1 MIKEQLHESPYG
13 EVKFKN
19 PEYFINRE
27 LSLLAF
33 NRRVLEQA
41 KNEHVPFLERLIYLC
56 ISSSNLDEFF
66 EVRVAGVKQQINFHA
81 PATGADNMTPEE
93 VMKEIAATAHEM
105 VKEQYRVLNEII
117 LPGFEQINVRFTRRE
132 SWNKEQEQWVKEYF
146 ENQLLPVL
154 SPLGLDPAH
163 PFPKVMNK
171 SLNFIVSLEG
181 KDAFGRDS
189 GLAVVQAPR
198 SLPRI
203 VSFPEEIATSEH
215 EFIFLSSII
224 HTHVSVMF
232 PGMKAKGCYQFRVT
246 RNSELFVDDEEVD
259 DLLRALKGELPQRR
273 FGDAVRL
280 EVADNCPQDMIEYLL
295 KQVDLTWND
304 LYQVNGPVNL
314 ERLKE
319 VYSLV
324 KKPALRFPFFSPG
337 KPSSLKNNNDIFET
351 LRQKDIL
358 LHHPYESFSPIV
370 NLLSQAANDP
380 KVLAIKQT
388 LYRTGSDSS
397 IVKTLVDAA
406 KSGKEVTVVIELRAR
421 FDEEA
426 NIGLATVLQKAGA
439 HVVYG
444 VVGHKT
450 HSKMLLIIRREGQT
464 IRRYAH
470 LGTGNYHA
478 GTARVYTDY
487 GLLTAD
493 NVMTEDV
500 HKLFLQLTGLGKI
513 LKLKKL
519 LQSPFTL
526 HTTMIEYIQREIDHI
541 KAGKPARIIVKMN
554 SLVEPEIISKL
565 YEASQAGIKI
575 DLIIRGICCLR
586 PGIQGI
592 SDNIV
597 VRSIIGRFLEHT
609 RIFYFLNAQSHNIE
623 PDDTGVS
630 KSSIDSSV
638 LLLSS
643 ADWMNRNFFKRVE
656 SCFPIED
663 RKLKKRVLDEIQ
675 IYLKD
680 NSQAWILNSDGQ
692 YHLIERAISKDQ
704 SEERICAQEILLKAL
719 SKLAMT

>member
-1 MIKEQLHESPYG
+1 ME
-13 EVKFKN
+13 EVNLKN

-27 LSLLAF
+27 LSLLEF
-33 NRRVLEQA
+33 NHRVLEMA
-41 KNEHVPFLERLIYLC
+41 KDEHVPFLERLMYLC

-66 EVRVAGVKQQINFHA
+66 EVRAAGVKQQINFHT
-81 PATGADNMTPEE
+81 PATGADNMTPDE
-93 VMKEIAATAHEM
+93 VMTAIGIRAHEL
-105 VKEQYRVLNEII
+105 VQEQYRVLHEMII
-117 LPGFEQINVRFTRRE
+117 PGFEEIDVRFTRRE
-132 SWNKEQEQWVKEYF
+132 SWNEEQALWVKDYF
-146 ENQLLPVL
+146 EEQLLPVL

-163 PFPKVMNK
+163 PFPMVMNK

-203 VSFPEEIATSEH
+203 VSFPDDIATCEH

-224 HTHVSVMF
+224 HTHVSMMF
-232 PGMKAKGCYQFRVT
+232 PGMKATGCYQFRVT

-295 KQVDLTWND
+295 KQVNLRWDD
-304 LYQVNGPVNL
+304 LYQVNGPVNIG
-314 ERLKE
+314 RLKE

-324 KKPALRFPFFSPG
+324 NKPSLRFPFFSPG
-337 KPSSLKNNNDIFET
+337 KAKSLKSNNNLFESI
-351 LRQKDIL
+351 RQKDLL

-370 NLLSQAANDP
+370 NLLRQAADDP

-397 IVKTLVDAA
+397 IVKALVDAA
-406 KSGKEVTVVIELRAR
+406 RSGKEVTVVIELRAR

-444 VVGHKT
+444 VVGLKT
-450 HSKMLLIIRREGQT
+450 HAKMLLIIRREGHN
-464 IRRYAH
+464 IRRYVH

-478 GTARVYTDY
+478 GTARLYTDY
-487 GLLTAD
+487 GLLTSDA
-493 NVMTEDV
+493 VITEDV

-526 HTTMIEYIQREIDHI
+526 HDTMIEYVQREIDHA
-541 KAGKPARIIVKMN
+541 KSGKPARIIAKMN
-554 SLVEPEIISKL
+554 SLVEPEIIYKL

-575 DLIIRGICCLR
+575 DLIVRGVCCLR
-586 PGIQGI
+586 PGIKGV
-592 SDNIV
+592 SENIT

-609 RIFYFLNAQSHNIE
+609 RVFYFQNAQSHN
-623 PDDTGVS
+623 DKNNVN
-630 KSSIDSSV
+630 SSII
-638 LLLSS
+638 LLSS

-663 RKLKKRVLDEIQ
+663 QKIKKRVFDELQ
-675 IYLKD
+675 VYLQD
-680 NSQAWILNSDGQ
+680 NSQAWMLDMDGQ
-692 YHLIERAISKDQ
+692 YRLIQRGA
-704 SEERICAQEILLKAL
+704 SEERISAQKTLLKAM
-719 SKLAMT
+719 SKLAMS

>member
-1 MIKEQLHESPYG
+1 MEELNL
-13 EVKFKN
+13 KN

-27 LSLLAF
+27 LSLLEF
-33 NRRVLEQA
+33 NRRVLEVS
-41 KNEHVPFLERLIYLC
+41 KNEDIPFLERLLYLC

-66 EVRVAGVKQQINFHA
+66 EVRAAGVKQQINLNI

-93 VMKEIAATAHEM
+93 VMKKIGAAAQEL

-117 LPGFEQINVRFTRRE
+117 LPGFEAIDIRFTRRE
-132 SWNKEQEQWVKEYF
+132 SWNEQQAQWVREYF
-146 ENQLLPVL
+146 ENQLLPVI

-203 VSFPEEIATSEH
+203 VSFPDDIATCEH

-224 HTHVSVMF
+224 HTHVGMMF
-232 PGMKAKGCYQFRVT
+232 PGMKATGCYQFRVT

-280 EVADNCPQDMIEYLL
+280 EVADNCPQNMSEYLL
-295 KQVDLTWND
+295 RQVNLNWGD

-324 KKPALRFPFFSPG
+324 NKPALRFPFFSPG
-337 KPSSLKNNNDIFET
+337 KPPALKKNNLFESI
-351 LRQKDIL
+351 RQKDIL

-370 NLLSQAANDP
+370 NLLQQSAEDP

-388 LYRTGSDSS
+388 LYRTGSDSA
-397 IVKTLVDAA
+397 IVKALVDAA
-406 KSGKEVTVVIELRAR
+406 RAGKEVTVVIELRAR
-421 FDEEA
+421 FDEAA

-444 VVGHKT
+444 VVGLKT
-450 HSKMLLIIRREGQT
+450 HAKMLLIIRREGQT

-470 LGTGNYHA
+470 LGTGNYHP
-478 GTARVYTDY
+478 GTARLYTDY
-487 GLLTAD
+487 GLLTSDAT
-493 NVMTEDV
+493 MTEDV

-526 HTTMIEYIQREIDHI
+526 HDTMMEYIQREIDHI
-541 KAGKPARIIVKMN
+541 KSGKPARIIAKMN
-554 SLVEPEIISKL
+554 SLVEPQIISKL

-575 DLIIRGICCLR
+575 DLIIRGVCCLR
-586 PGIQGI
+586 PGITGV
-592 SDNIV
+592 SENIT

-609 RIFYFLNAQSHNIE
+609 RVFYFQNAQTQDDAHNC
-623 PDDTGVS
+623 
-630 KSSIDSSV
+630 KNSIDSAII
-638 LLLSS
+638 LLSS
-643 ADWMNRNFFKRVE
+643 ADWMNRNFFKRIE
-656 SCFPIED
+656 ACFPVED
-663 RKLKKRVLDEIQ
+663 IKLKKRLFDELQ
-675 IYLKD
+675 IYLDD
-680 NSQAWILNSDGQ
+680 NSQAWRLNTDGS
-692 YHLIERAISKDQ
+692 YELITKKD
-704 SEERICAQEILLKAL
+704 SEEKIYAQKTLLKAM
-719 SKLAMT
+719 SKVAMN

>member
-1 MIKEQLHESPYG
+1 ME
-13 EVKFKN
+13 EVSLKK

-27 LSLLAF
+27 LSLLEF
-33 NRRVLEQA
+33 NCRVLEQA
-41 KNEHVPFLERLIYLC
+41 KNEQVPFLERLLYLC
-56 ISSSNLDEFF
+56 ISCSNLDEFF
-66 EVRVAGVKQQINFHA
+66 EVRAAGVKQQINFHT

-93 VMKEIAATAHEM
+93 VMNAIGTRAQEL
-105 VKEQYRVLNEII
+105 VKEQYRILHEII
-117 LPGFEQINVRFTRRE
+117 LPGFEEIGVLFTRRE
-132 SWNKEQEQWVKEYF
+132 SWNEEQAKWVKEYF
-146 ENQLLPVL
+146 ESQLLPVL

-224 HTHVSVMF
+224 HTHVSMMF
-232 PGMKAKGCYQFRVT
+232 PGMKATGCYQFRVT

-259 DLLRALKGELPQRR
+259 DLLRALKGELPHRR

-295 KQVDLTWND
+295 KQVDLGWDD

-314 ERLKE
+314 GRLKE

-324 KKPALRFPFFSPG
+324 NKPTLRFPFFSPG
-337 KPSSLKNNNDIFET
+337 KASSLKNNSNLFEAI
-351 LRQKDIL
+351 RQKDIL
-358 LHHPYESFSPIV
+358 LHHPFESFSPIV
-370 NLLSQAANDP
+370 TLLRQAADDP

-388 LYRTGSDSS
+388 LYRTGSESS
-397 IVKTLVDAA
+397 IVKALVDAA
-406 KSGKEVTVVIELRAR
+406 KAGKEVTVIIELRAR

-444 VVGHKT
+444 VVGLKT
-450 HSKMLLIIRREGQT
+450 HAKMLLIIRREGQT
-464 IRRYAH
+464 IRRYVH
-470 LGTGNYHA
+470 LGTGNYHS
-478 GTARVYTDY
+478 GTARLYTDY
-487 GLLTAD
+487 GLLTSD
-493 NVMTEDV
+493 SVMTEDV

-513 LKLKKL
+513 LKLKKM

-526 HTTMIEYIQREIDHI
+526 HDTMLEYVQREIDHA
-541 KAGKPARIIVKMN
+541 KDGKPARIIAKMN
-554 SLVEPEIISKL
+554 SLVEPEIIAKL

-575 DLIIRGICCLR
+575 DLIIRGVCCLR
-586 PGIQGI
+586 PGIEGI
-592 SDNIV
+592 SENIT

-609 RIFYFLNAQSHNIE
+609 RVFYFQNAQSINDKDNIE
-623 PDDTGVS
+623 S
-630 KSSIDSSV
+630 AII
-638 LLLSS
+638 LLSS

-656 SCFPIED
+656 ACFPLED
-663 RKLKKRVLDEIQ
+663 RKIKKRVLDELQ
-675 IYLKD
+675 VYLDD
-680 NSQAWILNSDGQ
+680 NTQAWILNSDGQ
-692 YHLIERAISKDQ
+692 YELLQRKE
-704 SEERICAQEILLKAL
+704 SEEGLSAQRTLLKAM
-719 SKLAMT
+719 SKLAMS

>member
-1 MIKEQLHESPYG
+1 MSPHTITALNSDDD
-13 EVKFKN
+13 EINLKN

-27 LSLLAF
+27 LSLLEF
-33 NRRVLEQA
+33 NRRVLDLA
-41 KNEHVPFLERLIYLC
+41 KNEDIPFLERLLYLC

-66 EVRVAGVKQQINFHA
+66 EVRAAGVKQQINLNI
-81 PATGADNMTPEE
+81 PASGADNMTPEE
-93 VMKEIAATAHEM
+93 VMKNIGLTAQEL
-105 VKEQYRVLNEII
+105 VKEQYRVLHEII
-117 LPGFEQINVRFTRRE
+117 LPGFEEIDVRFTRRE
-132 SWNKEQEQWVKEYF
+132 SWNEEQAKWVKEYF
-146 ENQLLPVL
+146 ENQLLPVI

-203 VSFPEEIATSEH
+203 VSFPDDIATCEH

-224 HTHVSVMF
+224 HTHVSMMF
-232 PGMKAKGCYQFRVT
+232 PGMKATGCYQFRVT

-280 EVADNCPQDMIEYLL
+280 EVADNCPQNMIEYLL
-295 KQVDLTWND
+295 KQVNLSWDD

-324 KKPALRFPFFSPG
+324 NKPALRFPFFSPG
-337 KPSSLKNNNDIFET
+337 KPSALKNSNLFESI
-351 LRQKDIL
+351 RQNDIL
-358 LHHPYESFSPIV
+358 LHHPYESFTPIV
-370 NLLSQAANDP
+370 KLLQQSANDP

-388 LYRTGSDSS
+388 LYRTGSDSA
-397 IVKTLVDAA
+397 IVKALVDAA
-406 KSGKEVTVVIELRAR
+406 KAGKEVTVVIELRAR
-421 FDEEA
+421 FDEAA

-444 VVGHKT
+444 IVGLKT
-450 HSKMLLIIRREGQT
+450 HAKMLLIIRREGQS

-478 GTARVYTDY
+478 GTARLYTDY
-487 GLLTAD
+487 GLLTSD
-493 NVMTEDV
+493 PTMTEDV

-513 LKLKKL
+513 VKLKKL

-526 HTTMIEYIQREIDHI
+526 HGTMMDYIQREIDHI
-541 KAGKPARIIVKMN
+541 KVGKPARIIVKMN
-554 SLVEPEIISKL
+554 SLVEPQIISKL

-575 DLIIRGICCLR
+575 DLIIRGVCCLR
-586 PGIQGI
+586 PGIKDV
-592 SDNIV
+592 SENIT

-609 RIFYFLNAQSHNIE
+609 RIFYFQNAQST
-623 PDDTGVS
+623 DDKFDPKTS
-630 KSSIDSSV
+630 LDSAV

-656 SCFPIED
+656 ACFPIEEK
-663 RKLKKRVLDEIQ
+663 KLKKRLFEELQ
-675 IYLKD
+675 IHLED
-680 NSQAWILNSDGQ
+680 NSQAWILDQKGQ
-692 YHLIERAISKDQ
+692 YNLIQIDET
-704 SEERICAQEILLKAL
+704 EEKFFAQKALLKAM
-719 SKLAMT
+719 SKLAMN

>member
-1 MIKEQLHESPYG
+1 MEQVNL
-13 EVKFKN
+13 KN

-27 LSLLAF
+27 LSLLEF
-33 NRRVLEQA
+33 NHRVLEQA
-41 KNEHVPFLERLIYLC
+41 KNEDVPFLERLMYLC

-66 EVRVAGVKQQINFHA
+66 EVRVAGVKQQINFHT

-93 VMKEIAATAHEM
+93 VMQSIGIRAQEL
-105 VKEQYRVLNEII
+105 VQEQYRILNEII
-117 LPGFEQINVRFTRRE
+117 LPGFEEIDVHFTRRE
-132 SWNKEQEQWVKEYF
+132 SWNEQQAKWVKEYF
-146 ENQLLPVL
+146 EKQLLPVL

-203 VSFPEEIATSEH
+203 VSFPDEIATTEH

-224 HTHVSVMF
+224 HTHVSMMF
-232 PGMKAKGCYQFRVT
+232 PGMKATGCYQFRVT

-295 KQVDLTWND
+295 KQVDLAWDD

-314 ERLKE
+314 GRLKE

-324 KKPALRFPFFSPG
+324 NKPSLRFPFFSPG
-337 KPSSLKNNNDIFET
+337 KASAVKSNNNLFESI
-351 LRQKDIL
+351 RQKDIL

-370 NLLSQAANDP
+370 NLLRQAADDP

-388 LYRTGSDSS
+388 LYRTGSDSN
-397 IVKTLVDAA
+397 IVKALVDAA
-406 KSGKEVTVVIELRAR
+406 KSGKEVTVIIELRAR

-444 VVGHKT
+444 VVGLKT
-450 HSKMLLIIRREGQT
+450 HAKMLLIIRREGQH

-478 GTARVYTDY
+478 GTARLYTDY
-487 GLLTAD
+487 GLLTSDA
-493 NVMTEDV
+493 VITEDV

-519 LQSPFTL
+519 LQSPFSL
-526 HTTMIEYIQREIDHI
+526 HDTMIEYVQREIDHI
-541 KAGKPARIIVKMN
+541 KSGKPARIIAKMN

-575 DLIIRGICCLR
+575 DLIIRGVCCLR
-586 PGIQGI
+586 PGIKGV
-592 SDNIV
+592 SENIT

-609 RIFYFLNAQSHNIE
+609 RVFYFQNAQSHN
-623 PDDTGVS
+623 DTDH
-630 KSSIDSSV
+630 IDSAII
-638 LLLSS
+638 LLSS

-656 SCFPIED
+656 ACFPIEN
-663 RKLKKRVLDEIQ
+663 LKIKKSVYDELQ
-675 IYLKD
+675 VYLED
-680 NSQAWILNSDGQ
+680 NSQAWILDSDGQ
-692 YHLIERAISKDQ
+692 YNLIERKE
-704 SEERICAQEILLKAL
+704 SEERVYAQKTLLKAM
-719 SKLAMT
+719 SKLAMS

>member
-1 MIKEQLHESPYG
+1 MEELN
-13 EVKFKN
+13 VKN

-27 LSLLAF
+27 LSLLEF
-33 NRRVLEQA
+33 NRRVLELS
-41 KNEHVPFLERLIYLC
+41 KDEDIPFLERLLYLC

-66 EVRVAGVKQQINFHA
+66 EVRAAGVKQQINLNI
-81 PATGADNMTPEE
+81 PATGADNMIPEE
-93 VMKEIAATAHEM
+93 VMTNISSTAHEL
-105 VKEQYRVLNEII
+105 VDEQYRVLHEII
-117 LPGFEQINVRFTRRE
+117 LPGFEEIDVHFTRRE
-132 SWNKEQEQWVKEYF
+132 SWNEQQAKWVKEYF
-146 ENQLLPVL
+146 ENQLLPVI

-203 VSFPEEIATSEH
+203 VSFPDDIATSEH

-224 HTHVSVMF
+224 HTHVSMMF
-232 PGMKAKGCYQFRVT
+232 PGMKATGCYQFRVT

-280 EVADNCPQDMIEYLL
+280 EVADNCPQNMIEYLL
-295 KQVDLTWND
+295 KQVNLNWDD

-319 VYSLV
+319 VYSLLN
-324 KKPALRFPFFSPG
+324 KPALRFPFFSPG
-337 KPSSLKNNNDIFET
+337 KPSALKNNNFFET
-351 LRQKDIL
+351 IRQKDIL
-358 LHHPYESFSPIV
+358 LHHPYESFTPIV
-370 NLLSQAANDP
+370 KLLQQSADDP

-388 LYRTGSDSS
+388 LYRTGSDSA
-397 IVKTLVDAA
+397 IVKALVDAA
-406 KSGKEVTVVIELRAR
+406 RAGKEVTVVIELRAR
-421 FDEEA
+421 FDEAA

-444 VVGHKT
+444 VVGLKT
-450 HSKMLLIIRREGQT
+450 HAKMLLIIRREGQS

-478 GTARVYTDY
+478 GTARLYTDY
-487 GLLTAD
+487 GLLTSDAT
-493 NVMTEDV
+493 MTEDV

-526 HTTMIEYIQREIDHI
+526 HDTMLEYIQREIDHI
-541 KAGKPARIIVKMN
+541 AEGKPARIIAKMN
-554 SLVEPEIISKL
+554 SLVEPQIISKL
-565 YEASQAGIKI
+565 YEASQVGIKI
-575 DLIIRGICCLR
+575 DLIIRGVCCLR
-586 PGIQGI
+586 PGIKGV
-592 SDNIV
+592 SENIT

-609 RIFYFLNAQSHNIE
+609 RIFYFQNAQSHNESNEI
-623 PDDTGVS
+623 
-630 KSSIDSSV
+630 KSSIDSSI

-656 SCFPIED
+656 ACFPIED
-663 RKLKKRVLDEIQ
+663 KKLKKRVLDELQ
-675 IYLKD
+675 VHLDD
-680 NSQAWILNSDGQ
+680 NSQAWILNSEGR
-692 YHLIERAISKDQ
+692 YELISRSASDEKIY
-704 SEERICAQEILLKAL
+704 AQKTLLKAM
-719 SKLAMT
+719 SKLAMN

>member
-1 MIKEQLHESPYG
+1 MNEINLKM
-13 EVKFKN
+13 

-27 LSLLAF
+27 LSLLEF
-33 NRRVLEQA
+33 NRRVLEQS
-41 KNEHVPFLERLIYLC
+41 KNEQVPFLERLLYLC
-56 ISSSNLDEFF
+56 ISCSNLDEFF
-66 EVRVAGVKQQINFHA
+66 EVRAAGVKQQISFHT
-81 PATGADNMTPEE
+81 PATAADNMTPEE
-93 VMKEIAATAHEM
+93 VMTAIGAKAQEL

-117 LPGFEQINVRFTRRE
+117 LPGFEEIGVLFTRRE
-132 SWNKEQEQWVKEYF
+132 SWNEEQAKWVKEYF

-224 HTHVSVMF
+224 HTHVSMMF
-232 PGMKAKGCYQFRVT
+232 PGMEATGCYQFRVT

-259 DLLRALKGELPQRR
+259 DLLRALKGELPHRR

-295 KQVDLTWND
+295 KQVNLGWSD

-324 KKPALRFPFFSPG
+324 NKPALRFPFFSPG
-337 KPSSLKNNNDIFET
+337 KNSALKNNNNLFET
-351 LRQKDIL
+351 IRQRDIL
-358 LHHPYESFSPIV
+358 LHHPFESFSPIV
-370 NLLSQAANDP
+370 KLIRQAADDH

-388 LYRTGSDSS
+388 LYRTGSESS
-397 IVKTLVDAA
+397 IVKALVDAA
-406 KSGKEVTVVIELRAR
+406 KTGKEVTVIIELRAR

-444 VVGHKT
+444 VVGLKT
-450 HSKMLLIIRREGQT
+450 HAKMLLIIRREGQT
-464 IRRYAH
+464 IQRYAH
-470 LGTGNYHA
+470 LGTGNYHS
-478 GTARVYTDY
+478 GTARLYTDY
-487 GLLTAD
+487 GLLTSD
-493 NVMTEDV
+493 SVITEDI

-526 HTTMIEYIQREIDHI
+526 HDTMLEYIQREIDHI
-541 KAGKPARIIVKMN
+541 NAGKPARIIAKMN
-554 SLVEPEIISKL
+554 SLVEPQIITKL
-565 YEASQAGIKI
+565 YEASRAGIKI
-575 DLIIRGICCLR
+575 DLIIRGVCCLR
-586 PGIQGI
+586 PGIEGV
-592 SDNIV
+592 SENIT

-609 RIFYFLNAQSHNIE
+609 RVFYFQNAQSPNDKNSIE
-623 PDDTGVS
+623 
-630 KSSIDSSV
+630 SSII
-638 LLLSS
+638 LLSS

-656 SCFPIED
+656 ACFPLED
-663 RKLKKRVLDEIQ
+663 KKIKKRVFDELQ
-675 IYLKD
+675 IYLDD
-680 NSQAWILNSDGQ
+680 NTQAWILNSDGQ
-692 YHLIERAISKDQ
+692 YELIARQDSD
-704 SEERICAQEILLKAL
+704 EEVSAQKTLLKAM
-719 SKLAMT
+719 SKLAMS

>member
-1 MIKEQLHESPYG
+1 
-13 EVKFKN
+13 
-19 PEYFINRE
+19 
-27 LSLLAF
+27 
-33 NRRVLEQA
+33 
-41 KNEHVPFLERLIYLC
+41 
-56 ISSSNLDEFF
+56 
-66 EVRVAGVKQQINFHA
+66 
-81 PATGADNMTPEE
+81 
-93 VMKEIAATAHEM
+93 
-105 VKEQYRVLNEII
+105 
-117 LPGFEQINVRFTRRE
+117 
-132 SWNKEQEQWVKEYF
+132 
-146 ENQLLPVL
+146 
-154 SPLGLDPAH
+154 
-163 PFPKVMNK
+163 MNK